1 MISLMNVFGATQAEV
16 PLTSGKGIV
25 PKLPHGSYIWSLKG
39 SHTAHGVVLLE

>member
-1 MISLMNVFGATQAEV
+1 MISLMDVLGATRAEV

-39 SHTAHGVVLLE
+39 SNKIHGMLLLE